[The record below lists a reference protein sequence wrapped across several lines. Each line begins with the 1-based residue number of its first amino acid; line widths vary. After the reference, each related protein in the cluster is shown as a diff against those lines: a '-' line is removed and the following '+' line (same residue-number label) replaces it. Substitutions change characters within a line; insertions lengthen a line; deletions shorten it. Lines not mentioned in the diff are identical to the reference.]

1 MKVYLVYFQAQGLY
15 SNDSKAILDGVYY
28 NEKEAIARA
37 FTLKNQSYDCLSWI
51 EEEYVIG
58 APSINGEEE

>member
-1 MKVYLVYFQAQGLY
+1 MKVYLVFYQTQGLY
-15 SNDSKAILDGVYY
+15 SNDSKSILDGIYY

-37 FTLKNQSYDCLSWI
+37 FTLRNQNYDVLSWV

-58 APSINGEEE
+58 VPRELEEM

>member
-1 MKVYLVYFQAQGLY
+1 MKIYLVFYQAQGLY
-15 SNDSKAILDGVYY
+15 SNDSKSILDGIYY

-37 FTLKNQSYDCLSWI
+37 FTLRNQNYDVLSWV

-58 APSINGEEE
+58 APRELEGI